1 MPKKTPEPELLVV
14 RTITTR
20 MRVPLSAYPKMN
32 VIQAIDYE
40 LQQPRAEKIEAFT
53 LALEATPENE
63 IELTETVKQY
73 DGS

>member
-1 MPKKTPEPELLVV
+1 
-14 RTITTR
+14 